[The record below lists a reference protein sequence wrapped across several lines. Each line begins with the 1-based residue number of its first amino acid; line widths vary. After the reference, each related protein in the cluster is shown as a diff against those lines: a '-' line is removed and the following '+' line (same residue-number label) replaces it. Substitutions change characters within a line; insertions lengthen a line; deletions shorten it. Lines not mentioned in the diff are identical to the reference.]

1 MKKIIFILN
10 NFLIGGTER
19 FLLQLIK
26 NLDKEDFDV
35 KVATIFGAGPLKD
48 EFERSGAKV
57 ILVGPSSYPSSF
69 KKPIWLFLSFF
80 KLAGFMLKNKPDIVI
95 TSLWQSDISGIFWA
109 KFWGVKKRIFIQHD
123 VYELNPII
131 RLLKKNLAV
140 RFSTNIVAI
149 SDAVKQFL
157 ISYFNA
163 SDKKIVKIPNGTDF
177 DFFRQ
182 CFNSHQEMVF
192 GSIARIEPVKGHEY
206 IIDAARILKEQ
217 GLNPPILIYG
227 QGSISEMI
235 KEKAKDLDSIKFLG
249 EEINQIEAFKSIDVL
264 LAPSLSEGFGLTAL
278 EALAAG
284 KIVIASDL
292 PSIKE
297 FINNN
302 GILIPQKDSKALA
315 LVMKRL
321 IEDRE
326 YLESLRRGADNWLNQ
341 QGKRFDIKNIS
352 KQYSDLFLN

>member
-1 MKKIIFILN
+1 MKKIIFVLN

-26 NLDKEDFDV
+26 NLDKKDFNI
-35 KVATIFGAGPLKD
+35 KVVTIFGSGPLKD
-48 EFERSGAKV
+48 EFQKSGAEV
-57 ILVGPSSYPSSF
+57 IILGPSSYPVSF

-80 KLAGFMLKNKPDIVI
+80 KLAGFILKNKPDIVI
-95 TSLWQSDISGIFWA
+95 TSLWQSDILGIFWA

-149 SDAVKQFL
+149 SDVVKQFL
-157 ISYFNA
+157 ISYFNV
-163 SDKKIVKIPNGTDF
+163 SDKKIVKISNGTDF
-177 DFFRQ
+177 DFFKQ
-182 CFNSHQEMVF
+182 CSNSHQEIVF
-192 GSIARIEPVKGHEY
+192 GSIARIELVKGHEY
-206 IIDAARILKEQ
+206 IIDAARILREQ
-217 GLNPPILIYG
+217 GLTPLILIYG

-235 KEKAKDLDSIKFLG
+235 KEKAKDLDNIKFLG
-249 EEINQIEAFKSIDVL
+249 GEIDQIRAFKSVDVL

-284 KIVIASDL
+284 KIIIASGL

-315 LVMKRL
+315 LVMKKL
-321 IEDRE
+321 IEDKE
-326 YLESLRRGADNWLNQ
+326 YSEGLKRGTENWLNQ
-341 QGKRFDIKNIS
+341 EGRRFDIKNIS
-352 KQYSDLFLN
+352 KQYSDLFLS